1 MTKTGYLG
9 DYSQLKEH
17 DKYKCLMIQEVEGK
31 NLADYKKFIIDPVDI
46 EFEPDSKA
54 READPEQVEGIR
66 QYFQEQLKE
75 QLGKNYTIVE
85 KPSLD
90 VLRLRTAITDIVASK
105 PYFNIHWA
113 TKLSRLGL
121 GGASL
126 EAELLDSLTN
136 ERVAAVIYSRQG
148 RGITKYLKGFSKWGY
163 TKDSLLLWAE
173 IFTKHLND
181 RQGFKGK

>member
-9 DYSQLKEH
+9 DYSDFKKH
-17 DKYKCLMIQEVEGK
+17 DKYKCMMIQEVEGK
-31 NLADYKKFIIDPVDI
+31 NLANYKKFIIDSVDI
-46 EFEPDSKA
+46 EFEPDSQA
-54 READPEQVEGIR
+54 REVDPEQVEEIR
-66 QYFQEQLKE
+66 QYFYEQLKE
-75 QLGKNYTIVE
+75 QLGKNYTIVD
-85 KPSLD
+85 KPSHG
-90 VLRLRTAITDIVASK
+90 VLCLRTAITDIVASK

-126 EAELLDSLTN
+126 EAELLDSVTN
-136 ERVAAVIYSRQG
+136 ERVAAVAYARQG
-148 RGITKYLKGFSKWGY
+148 RGVAKYFKGFSKWGY

-181 RQGFKGK
+181 LHGFNDK